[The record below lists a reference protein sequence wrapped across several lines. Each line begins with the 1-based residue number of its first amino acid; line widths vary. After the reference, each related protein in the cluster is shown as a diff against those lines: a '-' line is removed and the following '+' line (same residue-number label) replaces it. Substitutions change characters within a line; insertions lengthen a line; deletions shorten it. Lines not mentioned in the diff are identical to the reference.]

1 MKHLTEHEQIINK
14 TYDMK
19 LRISKLNTTEPW
31 TMFEL
36 ENAVKDLK
44 VNKSRDAFDRINELF
59 KDEVAGSDLKLAV
72 LNLMKGRATFCCF
85 T

>member
-1 MKHLTEHEQIINK
+1 
-14 TYDMK
+14 MK

-44 VNKSRDAFDRINELF
+44 VNKSRDALDRINELF